1 MGSDQKRKS
10 ARVLVPDELQKT
22 YSQLAEYEPEYQGAI
37 SQFLKSDAG
46 FVTVSATIIS
56 TLVGGIAASGT
67 SFAWIAA
74 LPVAAVTAI
83 TSGAEFIKRYRY
95 RYNLQKRKTIIRVS
109 SEIKNFLKSQ
119 YELKLLPGKQNK
131 AIVYDLA
138 ESILTNATYD
148 PWANWRKSEELFG
161 ERFAFYHYRG
171 DFEKH
176 LLNVKNIRTNKELSV
191 GVAYNNENGKITL
204 TVNGDENVLSPKVS
218 SQPIELKTA
227 VSASLIS
234 AQKPQ
239 LPELNTEQFDF
250 STFPTSLGEAFKKT
264 VTLYNNLRGSELA
277 VEEAYKAERV
287 VEDLQNAATLY
298 QTIVRF
304 NGANAEE
311 TVGNIVQQLHDELQI
326 IADGQLAAAV
336 RRLDEQKMYI
346 ESRKESN

>member
-1 MGSDQKRKS
+1 MESDQKHKS
-10 ARVLVPDELQKT
+10 VQVLVPDGLQKT

-37 SQFLKSDAG
+37 SQFLKSDGG

-56 TLVGGIAASGT
+56 TLVVGIAASGT

-74 LPVAAVTAI
+74 LPVAAVTTL
-83 TSGAEFIKRYRY
+83 TSGAELIKRHRY
-95 RYNLQKRKTIIRVS
+95 RYNLQKRKTIVRVT
-109 SEIKNFLKSQ
+109 SEIKTFLKNQ

-131 AIVYDLA
+131 DVVYELA

-148 PWANWRKSEELFG
+148 PWADYRRNEE
-161 ERFAFYHYRG
+161 FAEKYFHSYSYR
-171 DFEKH
+171 DSFQKH
-176 LLNVKNIRTNKELSV
+176 LLDVKNIRTNKELSV
-191 GVAYNNENGKITL
+191 GIAYDNTNGKIILRVDGDKQIL
-204 TVNGDENVLSPKVS
+204 TPKMS

-227 VSASLIS
+227 VPTSPATV
-234 AQKPQ
+234 QEPQ
-239 LPELNTEQFDF
+239 LPELSTEQFDF
-250 STFPTSLGEAFKKT
+250 STFPPALGEDFKRT
-264 VTLYNNLRGSELA
+264 VTLYDNLRGSNLT

-287 VEDLQNAATLY
+287 VEDLQNATTLY

-311 TVGNIVQQLHDELQI
+311 TVGNIVQQLHDELQV

-336 RRLDEQKMYI
+336 RMLDEQKMYI